1 LNKYY
6 DESMMKIIMKNQ
18 TTKDIFQY
26 ASDRA
31 KEDMLDKMEH
41 LIDEHAE
48 DTKKLRRYFKKLEKI

>member
-1 LNKYY
+1 
-6 DESMMKIIMKNQ
+6 MMKIIMKNQ